1 MSKDLFVPQKYMDRS
16 ALEAALSAA
25 LEKQE
30 DTQKRLDEALLEI
43 ALLKDMLR
51 LKSRLAFIPSTE
63 QFSLLFDESEVLSED
78 LTDEQEAMI
87 EIPAHERR
95 KQKKHD
101 LTTLA
106 ADTPVQ
112 EVYHYDDEQQ
122 EFCDRCA
129 SALEAKEDRVVY
141 QVEVVPKSY
150 TILAH
155 HYRSWVCSS
164 CEADEGEQ
172 NIITEWENKETD
184 TLIAS
189 SSLVAE
195 CAVRKYADGLPLYR
209 QEAIFRREGLQFSRQ
224 TISNWLLT
232 YMGLLTPLRRQF
244 EKHIQSSPL
253 INQDETPVK
262 VIHLPEP
269 EASKSTFMFVQV
281 GTDDE
286 RSIVLYSYIRNRK
299 KDTLASFTKDFRG
312 YVMTDGLKGYLGIEH
327 HLNCWVHAQRGFK
340 NIVKVNKKA
349 SGALKYISLINR
361 LFQIEKDA
369 RRLYADRDQFL
380 TERRKL
386 ASAVFED
393 LRRLMDETRAQY
405 ASRSPMG
412 TAITYL
418 YTYWDSLIRYVE
430 CFEATPEN
438 NIAENAI
445 RPFVLGRKAW
455 LFSNTEG
462 GAEASAFYYSMVE
475 TAKLNGVNVADYL
488 WYCLDEAPRCK
499 TDSDWEKLLPWN
511 MDTIK
516 IAELK
521 KRRASALPDA
531 MRTEPYVLR
540 GAH

>member
-1 MSKDLFVPQKYMDRS
+1 
-16 ALEAALSAA
+16 
-25 LEKQE
+25 
-30 DTQKRLDEALLEI
+30 
-43 ALLKDMLR
+43 
-51 LKSRLAFIPSTE
+51 
-63 QFSLLFDESEVLSED
+63 
-78 LTDEQEAMI
+78 
-87 EIPAHERR
+87 
-95 KQKKHD
+95 
-101 LTTLA
+101 
-106 ADTPVQ
+106 
-112 EVYHYDDEQQ
+112 
-122 EFCDRCA
+122 
-129 SALEAKEDRVVY
+129 
-141 QVEVVPKSY
+141 
-150 TILAH
+150 
-155 HYRSWVCSS
+155 
-164 CEADEGEQ
+164 
-172 NIITEWENKETD
+172 
-184 TLIAS
+184 
-189 SSLVAE
+189 
-195 CAVRKYADGLPLYR
+195 
-209 QEAIFRREGLQFSRQ
+209 
-224 TISNWLLT
+224 
-232 YMGLLTPLRRQF
+232 
-244 EKHIQSSPL
+244 
-253 INQDETPVK
+253 
-262 VIHLPEP
+262 
-269 EASKSTFMFVQV
+269 MFVQV

-286 RSIVLYSYIRNRK
+286 RSLVLYSYIRNRK

-340 NIVKVNKKA
+340 NMVKVNKKA

-499 TDSDWEKLLPWN
+499 TDNDWEKLLPWN